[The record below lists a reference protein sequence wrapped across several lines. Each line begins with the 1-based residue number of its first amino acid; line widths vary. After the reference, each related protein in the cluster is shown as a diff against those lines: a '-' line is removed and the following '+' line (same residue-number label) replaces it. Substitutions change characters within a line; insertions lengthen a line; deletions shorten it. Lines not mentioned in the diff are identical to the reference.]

1 MEFNERQLK
10 VINST
15 EPKILALAAAA
26 SGKALPNSVLLPTP
40 MGSRRVSEIKV
51 GDYLFDRNGKST
63 KVLGVYP
70 QGKFPIYLITF
81 SDGRKVKCS
90 KEHIWAVNYK
100 VNEEYEWKNLTL
112 EEILK
117 ENILDENGN
126 FKFSIPRAAAV
137 QYEEKEFPFE
147 PKEIASLVNSCLLK
161 KIPEGYKYGSIEQ
174 RKELLDGF
182 ISVFGSPEEDSVVIS
197 LRDYLRNYLRD
208 IAYSLGYAA
217 TIENNSLKIFKNKEK
232 LYITDIMKFDYEE
245 EMTCFYVDNEE
256 HLFLTEN
263 FIVTHNTKVL
273 TERIRHLIEDL
284 KVSPEEIVAICF
296 TNMAADEMKKRI
308 GTVADKSFIGTLHS
322 YANKICALNG
332 IDTSNYIEETEFD
345 KILEKALTISKDRY
359 PKIKHL
365 LVDECQDLSELEHR
379 FIAKIPTE
387 NIFFTG
393 DDRQMIYGFKGVKL
407 EDLFRIYRRADFE
420 KYYLVQNYRNAP
432 NIIKFA
438 EDFIHGD
445 DQLSPPSIPMK
456 TKLGTIE
463 TCSFRSALEELK
475 EDGNWGSWFI
485 LARTNNELVDIQD
498 ILKEEEIPSV
508 TFKKGD
514 LELIELEELMAS
526 NRVKLLSIH
535 TSKGSEA
542 SNVIVVGAKTYSP
555 EERRIAYV
563 AATRAKNTLYWC
575 SSFSKRGKRNKS
587 YIKSKTFFDKT
598 NNGIIEFN

>member
-161 KIPEGYKYGSIEQ
+161 KIPEEYKYGSIKQ

-182 ISVFGSPEEDSVVIS
+182 ISVFGSTEEDLITIS
-197 LRDYLRNYLRD
+197 LKDYLRDYLKD
-208 IAYSLGYAA
+208 IAYSLGCAA

-232 LYITDIMKFDYEE
+232 LYITDITEFNHEE

-345 KILEKALTISKDRY
+345 KILEKALTISKDCY

-498 ILKEEEIPSV
+498 ILKEEKIPSV

>member
-1 MEFNERQLK
+1 MGFNERQLK

-15 EPKILALAAAA
+15 APKILTLAAAA
-26 SGKALPNSVLLPTP
+26 SGKALPNSASIPTTR
-40 MGSRRVSEIKV
+40 GFREVKDIKV
-51 GDYLFDRNGKST
+51 GDYLFDKNGKPT

-70 QGKFPIYLITF
+70 QGKLPVYLITF

-100 VNEEYEWKNLTL
+100 VNEEYKWKNLTL

-137 QYEEKEFPFE
+137 QYEKKEFPFE
-147 PKEIASLVNSCLLK
+147 PKEIASLVNLCLLK
-161 KIPEGYKYGSIEQ
+161 KIPEEYKYGSIKQ

-182 ISVFGSPEEDSVVIS
+182 ISVFGSTEEDSITIS
-197 LRDYLRNYLRD
+197 LKDYLRDYLKD
-208 IAYSLGYAA
+208 IAYSLGCAA

-232 LYITDIMKFDYEE
+232 LYITGITEFSHEE

-284 KVSPEEIVAICF
+284 GVPPEDLVAITY

-308 GTVADKSFIGTLHS
+308 GPITDKSFIGTLHS
-322 YANKICALNG
+322 YANKICLLNG
-332 IDTSNYIEETEFD
+332 IDTSDYIEETDFD

-365 LVDECQDLSELEHR
+365 LIDECQDLSELEHR
-379 FIAKIPTE
+379 FIARIPTE

-485 LARTNNELVDIQD
+485 LARTNSELVDIQD

-514 LELIELEELMAS
+514 LELIQLEELMAS

-535 TSKGSEA
+535 SSKGLEA